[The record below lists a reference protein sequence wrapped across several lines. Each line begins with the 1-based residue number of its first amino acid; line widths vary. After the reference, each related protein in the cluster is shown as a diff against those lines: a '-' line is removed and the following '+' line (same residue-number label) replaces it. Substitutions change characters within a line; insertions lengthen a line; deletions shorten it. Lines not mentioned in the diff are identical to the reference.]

1 MRWIGAAAIFLLMA
15 VIGHLIILNA
25 IPSRIMSTA
34 QARMADRGVGM
45 YQWFVAP
52 RMTPQT
58 QTIVRPS
65 PDLAYA
71 ICRFDVSDEP
81 VLLTAPSAET
91 YGSLSIF
98 DSKTNNVFIARLD
111 GAEAFAGVVVS
122 GPGASAE
129 GFKGV
134 PDGAQNITMRGKGL
148 ALIRRLAPDQATH
161 NVAAGLVDEA
171 RCEQLAN

>member
-91 YGSLSIF
+91 ASI
-98 DSKTNNVFIARLD
+98 SVA
-111 GAEAFAGVVVS
+111 
-122 GPGASAE
+122 PG
-129 GFKGV
+129 
-134 PDGAQNITMRGKGL
+134 
-148 ALIRRLAPDQATH
+148 
-161 NVAAGLVDEA
+161 
-171 RCEQLAN
+171 